1 MTQGKRMN
9 NWRTNSE
16 EGHSSQT
23 RNQAPLTP
31 GAHMNNLDSYITQLL
46 SKPDPELDARRS
58 AFNATSKDLE
68 REIAAVNTRVKAAG
82 TLAEKIDLRSR
93 EEALRESLRQH
104 KLNFHEYMQATP
116 EVKALP
122 TLNG

>member
-1 MTQGKRMN
+1 
-9 NWRTNSE
+9 
-16 EGHSSQT
+16 
-23 RNQAPLTP
+23 
-31 GAHMNNLDSYITQLL
+31 MNNLDSYITQLL

-68 REIAAVNTRVKAAG
+68 RQIAAVNTRVKAAG
-82 TLAEKIDLRSR
+82 TLAEKIGLRSQ
-93 EEALRESLRQH
+93 EDALRESLRQH

-116 EVKALP
+116 EAKALP